1 MDEPDADAG
10 GTRTVVRAL
19 LAPHEAG
26 ACDTAVD
33 WVATWRAIETAPD
46 APHGALDRALLAS
59 ARAERL
65 AWAFL
70 CAYQAAIRDA
80 FAPAAPRGALG
91 SFAANEAGRRMTEIA
106 TRLVLEGRALRL
118 EGAKSWVLRAAD
130 PFSIHVLARAADGPA
145 SGPGSLVVV
154 TVRSDAPG
162 VSLHE
167 GRPQSVVPE
176 LPHAAA
182 RFDGVAI
189 EPGAVLAGDGYADH
203 ARPFRLAEDLC
214 LAACALAWLL
224 GEAGRHHWP
233 DDWRQRAVAAVVMLR
248 DAYARRSTDAAIE
261 VLAAGALSLAS
272 SVVDA
277 VDDASDGGSWPEA
290 SRARWRR
297 DRVLL
302 SGAGGVRPERARS
315 AWKRLGDGR

>member
-1 MDEPDADAG
+1 MLGPDDD
-10 GTRTVVRAL
+10 GTRAVVRAL
-19 LAPHEAG
+19 LALHAG
-26 ACDTAVD
+26 RACDAAAD
-33 WVATWRAIETAPD
+33 WVAAWRAIETAPG
-46 APHGALDRALLAS
+46 APSGALDRALLAS
-59 ARAERL
+59 ARADRL

-91 SFAANEAGRRMTEIA
+91 SFAANEAGRRMTGIG
-106 TRLVLEGRALRL
+106 TRLVRDGAGLRL
-118 EGAKSWVLRAAD
+118 DGEKSWVLRAAE
-130 PFSIHVLARAADGPA
+130 PFSIHVLARTADGPE

-189 EPGAVLAGDGYADH
+189 EPGDLLAGDGYADH

-214 LAACALAWLL
+214 LAACSLAWLL
-224 GEAGRHHWP
+224 GEAGRHRWS
-233 DDWRQRAVAAVVMLR
+233 DGWRQRAVATVVLLR
-248 DAYARRSTDAAIE
+248 DAYARRSADAAIE

-272 SVVDA
+272 GVVDA
-277 VDDASDGGSWPEA
+277 VDAAAEGSGWPEPP
-290 SRARWRR
+290 RARWRR
-297 DRVLL
+297 DRGLL
-302 SGAGGVRPERARS
+302 SGAGGIRAERALS

>member
-1 MDEPDADAG
+1 MDTSDAR
-10 GTRTVVRAL
+10 GTRAVVRAL

-26 ACDTAVD
+26 ACEGAAD
-33 WVATWRAIETAPD
+33 WAATWHAFETAPD

-59 ARAERL
+59 ARADRL

-80 FAPAAPRGALG
+80 FAPAAPRGAPG
-91 SFAANEAGRRMTEIA
+91 SFAANEAGRRMTEII
-106 TRLVLEGRALRL
+106 TRLVREGDALRL
-118 EGAKSWVLRAAD
+118 EGSKSWVLRAAD

-145 SGPGSLVVV
+145 SGPGSLAVV
-154 TVRSDAPG
+154 TVCSAAPG

-167 GRPQSVVPE
+167 GRLQSVVPE
-176 LPHAAA
+176 LPHATA

-189 EPGAVLAGDGYADH
+189 EPGDVLVGDGYADH

-224 GEAGRHHWP
+224 GEAGRYRWP
-233 DDWRQRAVAAVVMLR
+233 DDWRQRAVAAAVLLR
-248 DAYARRSTDAAIE
+248 DAYARRSADAAIE
-261 VLAAGALSLAS
+261 VMAAGALSLAS
-272 SVVDA
+272 AVVDA
-277 VDDASDGGSWPEA
+277 VDAAADGSGWPES

-302 SGAGGVRPERARS
+302 SSAGGIRAERARS
-315 AWKRLGDGR
+315 AWRWLGDGT